1 MAPAQIVVVPQ
12 SPACRPMDFFE
23 HQARARRKTFQLVAY
38 FLAAVV
44 CIIAAVYLAIA
55 GVLFYYGGWGE
66 RGAAPTLWL
75 PEVFLVV
82 SAGTLVIISAGTIY
96 KTLALSGGGE
106 TVARTL
112 GGRQV
117 SPNTRDL
124 AERILLNVVEEMAIA
139 SGTPVPPVYVM
150 DNERSINA
158 FAAGTTPQNAVI
170 GVTRGTIETLKRD
183 ELQGVIAHEFS
194 HILNGD
200 MRLNIRLIAVLNGI
214 LLIAMIGYI
223 LMRTGGSSRSYFSSN
238 KKGGNPLPLV
248 GLLLYIIGYVGVF
261 FGHLI
266 KSAVS
271 RQREFLADAAA
282 VQFTRY
288 PEGIAGALK
297 KIGGLADG
305 SRIRSERAEEASH
318 MYFGN
323 GLRQPFVQLL
333 ATHPPLMERIR
344 RVDPRFDGQFPR
356 TAPVAH
362 TADELVDPQRLAA
375 RLSAGEH
382 VHVAAVAGASAF
394 ARRPTAAVENVGQLD
409 AEHVAYASALVNELP
424 LEVAST
430 VRDPLG
436 AVAVVYAL
444 LLNVD
449 DAEVRRTQL
458 AYLADKADPRANAET
473 LHIVAFVGQ
482 VRPEARLP
490 LVAMTLPAL
499 KSLSPRQRQGFGD
512 DVSFLIKADNRVSL
526 FEYAVHRL
534 IVTRLVDR
542 LAHRPPRSAEP
553 RTMTR
558 LVPAMTALLSTL
570 AQWGSTDDA
579 AARQAFEESV
589 RILPGKPGSIA
600 LLPRDKCNLRTL
612 DMALDYLA
620 GVGPEIK
627 KPILQACA
635 ACIAADGKAT
645 VEEAEI
651 MRVIA
656 DALDCPMPPLM
667 ELGETG

>member
-1 MAPAQIVVVPQ
+1 
-12 SPACRPMDFFE
+12 MDFFE
-23 HQARARRKTFQLVAY
+23 HQARARRKTFQLVVY

-44 CIIAAVYLAIA
+44 CIIVAVYVAIA
-55 GVLFYYGGWGE
+55 GVFVYYGGWSE
-66 RGAAPTLWL
+66 PGAAKSLWL
-75 PEVFLVV
+75 PDVFLVV
-82 SAGTLVIISAGTIY
+82 SAATLVVISAGTGY

-117 SPNTRDL
+117 NPNTRDL
-124 AERILLNVVEEMAIA
+124 PERVLLNVVEEMAIA

-200 MRLNIRLIAVLNGI
+200 MRLNIRLIAILNGI
-214 LLIAMIGYI
+214 LLIATIGYI
-223 LMRTGGSSRSYFSSN
+223 LMRTGGSSRSYFSSS

-271 RQREFLADAAA
+271 RQREFLADASA

-297 KIGGLADG
+297 KIGGLAEG
-305 SRIRSERAEEASH
+305 SRIRSEHAEEASH

-323 GLRQPFVQLL
+323 GLRQPLFELL
-333 ATHPPLMERIR
+333 ATHPPLAERVR
-344 RVDPRFDGQFPR
+344 RIDPRFDGKFPR
-356 TAPVAH
+356 TAPVVH
-362 TADELVDPQRLAA
+362 SADELVDPQRLAA
-375 RLSAGEH
+375 RLGAGEN
-382 VHVAAVAGASAF
+382 VHAAAVAGASAF
-394 ARRPTAAVENVGQLD
+394 ARHPIAAVEKVGRID
-409 AEHVAYASALVNELP
+409 TEHVAYASALVGDLP

-444 LLNVD
+444 LLNAD
-449 DAEVRRTQL
+449 DAEIRRAQL
-458 AYLADKADPRANAET
+458 AYLADTADQRANAET
-473 LHIVAFVGQ
+473 LRIVAFVGQ
-482 VRPEARLP
+482 VRPESRLP

-499 KSLSPRQRQGFGD
+499 KSLSQRQRKAFGD
-512 DVSFLIKADNRVSL
+512 DVLYLMKADNRVSL

-542 LAHRPPRSAEP
+542 LAHRPPRSAQP
-553 RTMTR
+553 QTVAR
-558 LVPAMTALLSTL
+558 LVPAMTQLVSTL

-579 AARQAFEESV
+579 LARRAFEEGV
-589 RILPGKPGSIA
+589 RMLPGTPGRIA
-600 LLPRDKCNLRTL
+600 LLSRDKCDLRTL
-612 DMALDYLA
+612 DTALDQLA
-620 GVGPEIK
+620 VVGPEIK

-656 DALDCPMPPLM
+656 DALDCPMPPLV
-667 ELGETG
+667 ELRGVA